1 MTTALTQSAILER
14 GWTKAMLKFLP
25 APTERRN
32 PYYRSAAPMKLWQ
45 AADVEA
51 VENSDAWREAKA
63 RADKRKANAG
73 KAVATKKA
81 KLEAEVDAALESVT
95 VERVEL
101 PKLRDMTLGAKA
113 EWKEFHG
120 DYDSDPWAAPDYVVT
135 RWVVNFIRR
144 NLVAYDYTL
153 GLWKGK
159 TGITAEYPRFKN
171 GVLAKIAAA
180 YADAPEIAEECRRQ
194 MV

>member
-1 MTTALTQSAILER
+1 MSAVLTQTAILER
-14 GWTKAMLKFLP
+14 GWTKAMLKLLP
-25 APTERRN
+25 APTEKRN
-32 PYYRSAAPMKLWQ
+32 PHYRSAPPMKLWQ

-63 RADKRKANAG
+63 KADKRKANAG

-81 KLEAEVDAALESVT
+81 KLEAEVDAALESVA
-95 VERVEL
+95 VERVGMRE
-101 PKLRDMTLGAKA
+101 LRDMTLDAKA

-120 DYDSDPWAAPDYVVT
+120 DYDSDPWTAPDYVVT
-135 RWVVNFIRR
+135 RWIVNFIRH
-144 NLVAYDYTL
+144 NLVEYDYTL

-159 TGITAEYPRFKN
+159 TGITAEYPRFRN

-180 YADAPEIAEECRRQ
+180 YADAPEIAEECRKQ
-194 MV
+194 MI